1 MTSAAR
7 PLVVGV
13 TGGIGSGKSEVARA
27 FGALGVEIEDADA
40 VAHAITAPGQP
51 GHAAIGAAFGSQ
63 ALRDDGHVDRDWLRA
78 QAFADPA
85 FRTKL
90 EQLLHPIIRER
101 IETALSAWRGAYGLL
116 VVPLLFERGGGLR
129 ERVDRVLVIDCPED
143 EQVRRVVAR
152 SRLTP
157 ETVQRI
163 MATQLTRGDRLARAD
178 DVIDNGGPIEAL
190 GPQVARLDA
199 RYRALARQGGLQRRA

>member
-1 MTSAAR
+1 VTR
-7 PLVVGV
+7 PLIIGL

-27 FGALGVEIEDADA
+27 FGALGVPIEDADA
-40 VAHAITAPGQP
+40 VAHAITATGQP
-51 GHAAIGAAFGSQ
+51 GHAAIHATFGAA
-63 ALRDDGHVDRDWLRA
+63 ALRPDGHVDRDWLRTH
-78 QAFADPA
+78 AFGDPA
-85 FRTKL
+85 FRTRL
-90 EQLLHPIIRER
+90 EQLLHPIIRAR
-101 IETALSAWRGAYGLL
+101 IEAAMDAWRAPYGML
-116 VVPLLFERGGGLR
+116 VVPLLFERGAGLR

-152 SRLTP
+152 SGLTP

-163 MATQLTRGDRLARAD
+163 MATQLTRAERLMRAD

-199 RYRALARQGGLQRRA
+199 QYRDRAADRASRS

>member
-1 MTSAAR
+1 VTR
-7 PLVVGV
+7 PLIIGL

-27 FGALGVEIEDADA
+27 FGALGVPIEDADA
-40 VAHAITAPGQP
+40 VAHAITATGQP
-51 GHAAIGAAFGSQ
+51 GHAAIHATFGAA
-63 ALRDDGHVDRDWLRA
+63 ALRPDGHVDRDWLRTH
-78 QAFADPA
+78 AFGDPA
-85 FRTKL
+85 FRTRL
-90 EQLLHPIIRER
+90 EQLLHPIIRAR
-101 IETALSAWRGAYGLL
+101 IEAAMGAWRAPYGLL
-116 VVPLLFERGGGLR
+116 VVPLLFERGAGLR

-152 SRLTP
+152 SGLTP

-163 MATQLTRGDRLARAD
+163 MATQLTRAERLMRAD

-199 RYRALARQGGLQRRA
+199 QYRDRAADRASRS